1 MIPEDGSDAS
11 LGRGA
16 ALTRFGRLSDAVLPL
31 VGSRSP
37 RRPFGRPSVGATPN
51 RRGTD
56 ARTNDRAGGPGHDGG
71 ESRHRSDLQGLRA
84 VAVLLV
90 VAAHAGVG
98 FLAGGYVGVDVFF
111 VLSGFLITGLLLA
124 RAVGPRTLSFSDFYV
139 RRARRILPAATLTL
153 AATEIVSYFLLNFV
167 RANQILVESTWA
179 SVFAANIYFAH
190 HGTDYFA
197 QGQPPSPVQHFW
209 SLSVEEQFYLVWPA
223 LLVLTL
229 YGALN
234 RRARGHT
241 SKVTRRALQR
251 LLAVVA
257 VGAAVSLA
265 LSIHETSVHPTSS
278 YFSSFTRVWELAV
291 GAMLAIAA
299 MIGTPRSVRIAPTLR
314 VAIGWAGLGAIA
326 VAAVT
331 YSTTTSFPG
340 YAALLPVLGATLVIG
355 AGIGS
360 ESPALGVGRVLSRG
374 PLTYVGDRSYA
385 FYLWHWPVLTIA
397 ALYVGHD
404 LSVGTNLLLVGGAF
418 LLSIVSYKYV
428 ENPIHRSHWSPAA
441 TAALWPCSMAVVVL
455 IAVVGVDNLNSKEAA
470 FEAAQTPSTPKAL
483 AGAAAKGT
491 PGSAKGAR
499 APTAANR
506 ALPAVAAAVAAAKH
520 GDRIPAALSPP
531 IGSLLDASYSWPSH
545 CSAHDGETSSNLCHL
560 GLTSA
565 RRSMV
570 VFGDSHAEMWMP
582 AILTMAQRDGWSVIP
597 LSKSACTSQKWNDGH
612 DWRECHDWYRWAV
625 GQAQALRPDVMLV
638 SGCCGWFQGDVA
650 ESAKTAFFSLAAAMK
665 PYTKSVV
672 LVGDNVGIGRQPLDC
687 LLSRGATMA
696 KCTTSWPSDRFSL
709 NHDLAILSKKHG
721 IGFVDTS
728 GWFCSD
734 NRCPMVV
741 DNTIVYVDTAHI
753 TDDYA
758 QALAGPFR
766 AAFRTAVGGSTT
778 G

>member
-1 MIPEDGSDAS
+1 M
-11 LGRGA
+11 
-16 ALTRFGRLSDAVLPL
+16 
-31 VGSRSP
+31 RS
-37 RRPFGRPSVGATPN
+37 
-51 RRGTD
+51 
-56 ARTNDRAGGPGHDGG
+56 
-71 ESRHRSDLQGLRA
+71 
-84 VAVLLV
+84 
-90 VAAHAGVG
+90 
-98 FLAGGYVGVDVFF
+98 
-111 VLSGFLITGLLLA
+111 SGC
-124 RAVGPRTLSFSDFYV
+124 S
-139 RRARRILPAATLTL
+139 
-153 AATEIVSYFLLNFV
+153 
-167 RANQILVESTWA
+167 
-179 SVFAANIYFAH
+179 
-190 HGTDYFA
+190 
-197 QGQPPSPVQHFW
+197 
-209 SLSVEEQFYLVWPA
+209 
-223 LLVLTL
+223 
-229 YGALN
+229 
-234 RRARGHT
+234 
-241 SKVTRRALQR
+241 
-251 LLAVVA
+251 AVVA

-360 ESPALGVGRVLSRG
+360 EPRARRRPRALRG
-374 PLTYVGDRSYA
+374 TLTYVGDRSYA

-520 GDRIPAALSPP
+520 GDRIPAALSASDRQPP
-531 IGSLLDASYSWPSH
+531 RRLVQLAFTLQ
-545 CSAHDGETSSNLCHL
+545 C
-560 GLTSA
+560 A
-565 RRSMV
+565 RRRDEQQPLPP
-570 VFGDSHAEMWMP
+570 GAHLRAEVDGRVRRLPRRMWMP

-612 DWRECHDWYRWAV
+612 DWRSATTGTGGRS
-625 GQAQALRPDVMLV
+625 GRRRPCAPT
-638 SGCCGWFQGDVA
+638 SCSSPGCCGWFQGDVA
-650 ESAKTAFFSLAAAMK
+650 ESAKTAFFFLAAAMK